1 VAGVQFDR
9 GRRLCVLFEAGAAR
23 YSIEA
28 TSVLEIGAAPSD
40 TDTLHGVQP
49 LQDLSTLL
57 GGEPEQ
63 RPGMSL
69 LLDVSPTLA
78 IRIKRVVDVADIARA
93 PFFLLPPGLGDS
105 LALMIRGATLHGG
118 HLYLELA
125 ADMLSAQPLDPRVI
139 PQGRLY
145 YSSQPPE
152 RALVFESE
160 GKAYGISLPF
170 VSQILV
176 LGEEFCTLPFSRAPL
191 VGLLPHA
198 QSLWPVYSMAGM
210 AGEASSLEGLI
221 ILADVAGR
229 NLGICAARALG
240 VRSHFRPTDNL
251 GEFASEEVETCISIL
266 DLERMFS

>member
-1 VAGVQFDR
+1 MQFDR

-40 TDTLHGVQP
+40 TDTLHGVQQ

-63 RPGMSL
+63 RPGMAL
-69 LLDVSPTLA
+69 LLDVSPSLA

-93 PFFLLPPGLGDS
+93 PFFLLPP
-105 LALMIRGATLHGG
+105 IRGATLYAR

-139 PQGRLY
+139 PQGRMY
-145 YSSQPPE
+145 CSSQPPE

-170 VSQILV
+170 VSQIIV

-210 AGEASSLEGLI
+210 AGEASSLERLI

-229 NLGICAARALG
+229 NLGICAARAIG
-240 VRSHFRPTDNL
+240 VRSHFRPTDHL
-251 GEFASEEVETCISIL
+251 GEFASEGVETSISIL

>member
-1 VAGVQFDR
+1 
-9 GRRLCVLFEAGAAR
+9 
-23 YSIEA
+23 
-28 TSVLEIGAAPSD
+28 
-40 TDTLHGVQP
+40 
-49 LQDLSTLL
+49 
-57 GGEPEQ
+57 
-63 RPGMSL
+63 
-69 LLDVSPTLA
+69 
-78 IRIKRVVDVADIARA
+78 VVDVADIARA
-93 PFFLLPPGLGDS
+93 PFFHLPPGLGDS
-105 LALMIRGATLHGG
+105 LPLMMRGATLHGG

-125 ADMLSAQPLDPRVI
+125 ADMLPAQPLDPRVF

-145 YSSQPPE
+145 CSSQPPE

-170 VSQILV
+170 VSQIIV
-176 LGEEFCTLPFSRAPL
+176 PGEELCTLPFSRAPV

-210 AGEASSLEGLI
+210 AGEASSLERLI

-251 GEFASEEVETCISIL
+251 GEFVSDDIEATISIL
-266 DLERMFS
+266 DPERMFS